1 MTYVHGKP
9 ATLTKANLEYLAH
22 HIFLPTKLPGGDDSS
37 AKNEILMVNFVLDTL
52 VRFMG
57 ECTSEDETAIE
68 ACVAMIKG
76 LKISK
81 SAQGSLSAND
91 AQEVL
96 RHLSPQAP
104 VALLHVAAQNGGVL
118 VRKTITSAIFETFE
132 LSPANKAVMTT
143 QGRLVRQFPANATE
157 IPSLDFEDE
166 TFLSVF
172 TKTLEK
178 MSYQTVQETVHKARK
193 AEQEHDEDRE
203 TVEPRIVT
211 DLLPSM
217 LRGVGKQVTV
227 PGICKNTREEVM
239 WSNSK
244 LPWRRSPVWLLI
256 RVGLQLTMTR
266 LARKDKDPYKEF
278 MVFLMAQVLDVA
290 VKQGAKSDI
299 LHTMST
305 KLSRRLC
312 KLKYRSNGRWLQSI
326 QQIVSEASKCL
337 ARRWDRIRKQEEKL
351 LKLNDLQ
358 KPEMEDSLH
367 FTLLKMEEFLTSI
380 PERGKHIEFPNFIPI
395 SHVRPLDGNNLPTY
409 RAGDETYL
417 PFRLAMI
424 ESWVAA
430 SLDTW
435 LKSHIEEENLCGD
448 LKRLAQS
455 YHSEASRW
463 YFSRPEGASRMLLT
477 IGELWVAADK
487 AAIHA
492 LPMLRCY
499 EHEVPIEVW
508 QTLLLAS
515 MADME
520 RLHSLEAYLLNR
532 HRVARSMKRPSIFR
546 SYGHQYSF
554 PVQYFS
560 GSVEHQQLKAEIEER
575 ALAQRQ
581 AKIEELRRL
590 KKEYETLMQRFN
602 DAKCDEYPQEEY
614 GITVWRHSYA
624 CVRHG
629 YLSKANNLQIQV
641 HEWPLPKN
649 TLGAQA
655 TVFELAV
662 PPIFSEWRDI
672 TLYLINDVLLSQ
684 PSGVHHP
691 NPSYSLRAYQPL
703 DKFFRTRRDYRIH
716 LVSEAK
722 PNVVTHR
729 RDKPIQYCTDS
740 DVCVNNGLRYQY
752 YDGNQDCFLGELL
765 PTEGLSNICT
775 FDLPKRAQALKR
787 FLVRTWLKP
796 EGETPNEVIASQSD
810 CPEYLSL
817 SEYKVLAELPYGY
830 NIQWMSILTQLA
842 MPKIDFNKTET
853 AIFLLQT
860 NLQAGPRSSTST
872 RCTHLRLKD
881 REFGHQMLEHLTKSV
896 SHIQENWESYTAL
909 FSYTLLASRLLSQV
923 PSELSHAFLGLLEK
937 CRRISYRW
945 WMTILGRVQE
955 TTNEIRRSGFL
966 KTALTIALICGDSF
980 NVYDGFLPVI
990 LADAKQ
996 ASMLVECSII
1006 IYNNASLKSEAEATL
1021 RGILFDR
1028 WNYTMH
1034 RVCAIFVEQNHLVS
1048 PCLDLAIKR
1057 HWSAFQPTA
1066 SWTLAAETSYW
1077 FETTSHGHL
1086 QVHYNI
1092 LTGELLVNGLPLTRL
1107 PEQYERHD
1115 DYERLFRSLILNVM
1129 PSNLPGMRF
1138 CTTQQFQGH
1147 IVHFGMQDQ
1156 DLLVRLEVNE
1166 SYLDLI
1172 PSRTLR
1178 DMLPHCFVNDY
1189 AHWYHNKAGI
1199 IQLRSLKD
1207 PWTSN
1212 PDDWCFVRQ
1221 DGGWKLCQ
1229 GGRTFLFA
1237 PSSSMARHIA
1247 GILSPLEAPLGL
1259 HMLYDAR
1266 KSALEVRVPS
1276 LRLDF
1281 LLTAGESIFRSRQF
1295 RGMYIDS
1302 DQSVGT
1308 LVGFKSKLVLRNDQ
1322 DPSTR
1327 IVLISEGD
1335 IHFRRLSGHVT
1346 VNAAYGTADRVQAY
1360 RIDDLLGRLI
1370 ADTKLESKLYLA
1382 YIHSL
1387 TSFCLPDPFL
1397 GRTGTEEALRI
1408 LGSAS
1413 VRAPCPLSWTAHDRL
1428 NLISALAPRRAFYPT
1443 YEKVMQKVDWSSNLG
1458 FLAQDD
1464 RLYAA
1469 TKEILGRCSKIGFLY
1484 PHHNIEQSEIIHNTV
1499 GLVERAILRNSRQCV
1514 SGFGAE
1520 DFTVRH
1526 DAAYQSRERDDS
1538 GRAERATEMAFR
1550 AYNKLPT
1557 FSKSLFADFAQHLY
1571 ALLSSESTISDRA
1584 IPPRED
1590 MLYDS
1595 NWLKN
1600 PTNFLSSYWCR
1611 LHYAFQHNHIWLNKF
1626 ELMVWIATVAYSAES
1641 DNQVTQ
1647 TLLLLA
1653 LSTSVSTIPLPPDGQ
1668 YDLSLGYNMKA
1679 TELESIARIAAF
1691 RYEQTPAARL
1701 EPRLGESWQQTW
1713 NRRHR
1718 EYQSET
1724 NKAAE
1729 LFREE
1734 LARQWPCRRPRA
1746 SSDGR
1751 VTAYIN
1757 VSKAMASVVKEWTKW
1772 YSNRQFAA
1780 YLTKL
1785 AKGLGEV
1792 PVDGIITDLPSA
1804 FPDFQPTS
1812 RPPGFLSIDDLFHGV
1827 PPSPTLVPDSLLEG
1841 LHQATWTNPGATARL
1856 PAVLDFLDREAKLDY
1871 EHHYLR
1877 ELRQSLASLKGH
1889 AGHELNMDRV
1899 PLCADL
1905 FQKHLKRCKGR
1916 VKSIYGSLLDAVNQ
1930 DLEDLPEAIQH
1941 IVKDTGFRPRTS
1953 PIFFLQQL
1961 RSSRWSQL
1969 PSTWQDAIIEYGQVI
1984 TALQQAKRLIRFQ
1997 NDPVDLLREL
2007 ESSGHRNWNPREHP
2021 EWLLLECES
2030 EILIRDVQQQI
2041 AQKMIQPPDNK
2052 NSVMQLNM
2060 GEGKSSVIVP
2070 SVAAALGDGSK
2081 LIRVIVAKPQAKQ
2094 LHQMLTSKLS
2104 GLLDRPVYQLP
2115 FSRDIRMNESRAE
2128 AIHQLISECMQE
2140 GGVLLVQPEHLLSFQ
2155 LMELECQLD
2164 NKSSVA
2170 EKMMEVRKFF
2180 DTSSR
2185 DVVDESDE
2193 NFSVKFELIYTV
2205 GQQRPIDHSP
2215 DRWRVIQEILGL
2227 VARFSAEVKQDLPQ
2241 SLDYDDRR
2249 DGRVPKVRILRPD
2262 AEKAIFDRVTTFICE
2277 TGMDGFPIAHQHPT
2291 VRNAVR
2297 RYITKWDMSG
2307 KEIEAVEKSAFWHE
2321 STINH
2326 ILLLR
2331 GLFASGILSFVFA
2344 QKRWRVSYGLDP
2356 NREKTTKLAVP
2367 FRAKDNPT
2375 PRSEF
2380 SHPDVVIVLTCLTYY
2395 YGGLDNEAL
2404 FTAFDL
2410 LIRSDNA
2417 DLEYQ
2422 EWVKASPTIPDAF
2435 KHIQGVNLKDHV
2447 QCVSE
2452 VFPCIKYSKAA
2463 IDYYLC
2469 RMVFAKESREFPHK
2483 LSASGWDLGK
2493 QKQNPTTGF
2502 SGTNDSRYVLP
2513 LDMKQ
2518 LDIPEQKHTN
2528 ALVLEYLLQPENAIA
2543 LAGPEVKGAAL
2554 DSRSLLDMV
2563 INMGPNTRVILDVGA
2578 QVIEF
2583 TNLEFSKEWLKCYKD
2598 EEHIQA
2604 VIFFNDSDEIMVLD
2618 RSGKVEE
2625 LQTSPFADQLDQC
2638 LIFLDEAHT
2647 RGTDL
2652 RLPANY
2658 RAAVTLGANLTKDRL
2673 VQACMRMRKLGKGQ
2687 TVIFCIPREIEQ
2699 KILQLLGQESSGSY
2713 NITVADVLCWA
2724 INETCQN
2731 MRRELP
2737 LWFTQ
2742 GIRFCQQRNLW
2753 DEIEACS
2760 DCKSRSEC
2768 AGQFK
2773 EDEAQSLGQRYHPQ
2787 QAHPNIYSFLD
2798 RIEPC
2803 TAAEF
2808 RKRCQEFGL
2817 TELRTSSLQGE
2828 QERELSPETEHE
2840 RQVERPL
2847 PAEPEIHH
2855 LHEDVRSF
2863 VLNGVFSQSSSAFK
2877 PAFMALEHTSAAKN
2891 FDVSEFRNHV
2901 WATQDFARTVKGSFG
2916 SNNYADSFQRSVQW
2930 VLTNEREIAN
2940 NRLLVISPYEAQYL
2954 LPDIETSRHVTLR
2967 LYSSRVNLGFES
2979 LDHLNLFTIPQ
2990 KDHDNIP
2997 RRLITQLNVFAG
3009 QLYLSSYSDYVQVC
3023 DSLGLA
3029 WKAPDESIALGPDGF
3044 LPPNSTGS
3052 SFSNKS
3058 GLSRSPVGFL
3068 KVLMSIIRQEC
3079 ELIGRTH
3086 MGRILEGVR
3095 LHEEEWIETQ
3105 N

>member
-9 ATLTKANLEYLAH
+9 ATMTKANLEYLVH
-22 HIFLPTKLPGGDDSS
+22 HIFLPTKLPGGVDGS
-37 AKNEILMVNFVLDTL
+37 AENEMLLADFVLDSL
-52 VRFMG
+52 VRFLG
-57 ECTSEDETAIE
+57 ECTSEDQSAIKP
-68 ACVAMIKG
+68 CVAMIKG
-76 LKISK
+76 LQMSK
-81 SAQGSLSAND
+81 GAQGSLSAND

-96 RHLSPQAP
+96 RHLSPQGTTQDTCLLHLLSLTYRFVAP

-118 VRKTITSAIFETFE
+118 VRKTTTSAIFETFE

-157 IPSLDFEDE
+157 IPCLDFEDK

-178 MSYQTVQETVHKARK
+178 MSYQTVQETVHKVRK

-217 LRGVGKQVTV
+217 LRGVGKQITV

-266 LARKDKDPYKEF
+266 LACKDKDPYKEF
-278 MVFLMAQVLDVA
+278 MVFLMAQVLDAA
-290 VKQGAKSDI
+290 VKQGAESDV

-305 KLSRRLC
+305 KLSRRLY
-312 KLKYRSNGRWLQSI
+312 KLRYLNNGRWLQSI

-337 ARRWDRIRKQEEKL
+337 ATRWDRIRKQEEKL
-351 LKLNDLQ
+351 LELNDLQ
-358 KPEMEDSLH
+358 KPEMEDNLH
-367 FTLLKMEEFLTSI
+367 FSLLKMEEFLTSI

-395 SHVRPLDGNNLPTY
+395 SHVRPHDGNNLPTY
-409 RAGDETYL
+409 TAGDETYL

-424 ESWVAA
+424 ESWVAT

-448 LKRLAQS
+448 LKRLVQS

-477 IGELWVAADK
+477 VGELWVAADK

-492 LPMLRCY
+492 IPMLNCY
-499 EHEVPIEVW
+499 EPEVPIEVW
-508 QTLLLAS
+508 QALLLAS

-532 HRVARSMKRPSIFR
+532 QRVARSMNRPPVFR
-546 SYGHQYSF
+546 SYGHRYSF

-575 ALAQRQ
+575 ALAQKQ

-590 KKEYETLMQRFN
+590 KKEYEILMQRFN
-602 DAKCDEYPQEEY
+602 DATCDEYSQEEY
-614 GITVWRHSYA
+614 GITVWHHSCA

-649 TLGAQA
+649 TLEAQA

-672 TLYLINDVLLSQ
+672 TLYLINDVLLNK
-684 PSGVHHP
+684 PFVVHHP
-691 NPSYSLRAYQPL
+691 HSSYALRAYQPL
-703 DKFFRTRRDYRIH
+703 DKFFRTGRGYRVH

-722 PNVVTHR
+722 PNVITHR
-729 RDKPIQYCTDS
+729 RDKPIQYCTES

-752 YDGNQDCFLGELL
+752 YDESQNCFLEELL
-765 PTEGLSNICT
+765 PTEGLSNLCT

-817 SEYKVLAELPYGY
+817 GEYKVLAELPYGY

-853 AIFLLQT
+853 AIFLLQMS
-860 NLQAGPRSSTST
+860 LQAGPRSSTST

-881 REFGHQMLEHLTKSV
+881 REFGRQMVDHLTKCV

-909 FSYTLLASRLLSQV
+909 SSYTLLASRLLSQV

-945 WMTILGRVQE
+945 LMTILGRVQE
-955 TTNEIRRSGFL
+955 ATSEIRRRGFL

-1006 IYNNASLKSEAEATL
+1006 IYNNASLKSESETTL

-1034 RVCAIFVEQNHLVS
+1034 RVCAILVEQNILAS
-1048 PCLDLAIKR
+1048 SCLDLAIGR
-1057 HWSAFQPTA
+1057 HWPAFQPTA

-1077 FETTSHGHL
+1077 FETTSRGHL

-1115 DYERLFRSLILNVM
+1115 DYERLFGSLILNVM

-1138 CTTQQFQGH
+1138 CTTQKFQGH

-1156 DLLVRLEVNE
+1156 DLLVRLEVNG

-1172 PSRTLR
+1172 PSGILR
-1178 DMLPHCFVNDY
+1178 EMLPHSFVNDY
-1189 AHWYHNKAGI
+1189 AHWYHNKTGI
-1199 IQLRSLKD
+1199 IQLRLLKN
-1207 PWTSN
+1207 PWASN
-1212 PDDWCFVRQ
+1212 SDDWCFARQ
-1221 DGGWKLCQ
+1221 DGDWKLCQ
-1229 GGRTFLFA
+1229 SGRTFLLA
-1237 PSSSMARHIA
+1237 PSSSMARRIA
-1247 GILSPLEAPLGL
+1247 GILSPIEAPLGL
-1259 HMLYDAR
+1259 HMLYDTE
-1266 KSALEVRVPS
+1266 KGALEVRVPN
-1276 LRLDF
+1276 LLLDF
-1281 LLTAGESIFRSRQF
+1281 LLRAGESTIRSKQF
-1295 RGMYIDS
+1295 RGMHIDP

-1308 LVGFKSKLVLRNDQ
+1308 LVGFKSKLVLCSDQ
-1322 DPSTR
+1322 DPPMR
-1327 IVLISEGD
+1327 KVLIPEGD
-1335 IHFRRLSGHVT
+1335 IQFQRFSGHVT

-1360 RIDDLLGRLI
+1360 RIDDLLGRLT

-1382 YIHSL
+1382 YIHAV

-1397 GRTGTEEALRI
+1397 RRTGTEEALHI

-1413 VRAPCPLSWTAHDRL
+1413 VRAPCPLSRTAHDRL
-1428 NLISALAPRRAFYPT
+1428 NLIAALAPKRAFYPA
-1443 YEKVMQKVDWSSNLG
+1443 YEKVMQKVDWSSHLG

-1484 PHHNIEQSEIIHNTV
+1484 PHHNIEQSEIIHNTI

-1526 DAAYQSRERDDS
+1526 DVAYQSRERDDS

-1557 FSKSLFADFAQHLY
+1557 FPESLFADFAQHLY
-1571 ALLSSESTISDRA
+1571 ALLSYESTISDRS
-1584 IPPRED
+1584 IPPKED

-1595 NWLKN
+1595 KWLRN
-1600 PTNFLSSYWCR
+1600 PKTFLSSYWCR
-1611 LHYAFQHNHIWLNKF
+1611 LHHAFQCNQIWLNKF

-1641 DNQVTQ
+1641 NHQVTQ
-1647 TLLLLA
+1647 ALLLLA
-1653 LSTSVSTIPLPPDGQ
+1653 LSGSVSTIPLPPDGQ
-1668 YDLSLGYNMKA
+1668 YNLSLGRKMKA
-1679 TELESIARIAAF
+1679 IELENIAGRAIF
-1691 RYEQTPAARL
+1691 HYEQTPAARL
-1701 EPRLGESWQQTW
+1701 GPRLGESGQETW

-1724 NKAAE
+1724 KKAAE
-1729 LFREE
+1729 LFKDE
-1734 LARQWPCRRPRA
+1734 LARQWPCNRPRA
-1746 SSDGR
+1746 SSDR
-1751 VTAYIN
+1751 CVTAYIN
-1757 VSKAMASVVKEWTKW
+1757 VSKAMGSVMKEWTEW

-1780 YLTKL
+1780 YLSKL
-1785 AKGLGEV
+1785 VKGLGEV
-1792 PVDGIITDLPSA
+1792 PVDGIITEPPSA
-1804 FPDFQPTS
+1804 LPDFQPTS
-1812 RPPGFLSIDDLFHGV
+1812 RSPGFVSIDDLFHHV

-1856 PAVLDFLDREAKLDY
+1856 PAVLDFLDRKAKLDY

-1889 AGHELNMDRV
+1889 AGHELNRDRV
-1899 PLCADL
+1899 SMCADL
-1905 FQKHLKRCKGR
+1905 FQKHLKQCKGR
-1916 VKSIYGSLLDAVNQ
+1916 VKSIYRSLLDAVNQ
-1930 DLEDLPEAIQH
+1930 DLEDLPEAIQC
-1941 IVKDTGFRPRTS
+1941 IVEDTGFRPRIS

-1969 PSTWQDAIIEYGQVI
+1969 PSAWQNAIIEYGQVV
-1984 TALQQAKRLIRFQ
+1984 TALQQAKRLIQFQ

-2007 ESSGHRNWNPREHP
+2007 ESTGHKNWDPREHP

-2041 AQKMIQPPDNK
+2041 AQQMIQPPDNK

-2094 LHQMLTSKLS
+2094 LNQMLTSKLS

-2193 NFSVKFELIYTV
+2193 NFSVKFELIYTI

-2227 VARFSAEVKQDLPQ
+2227 VARFSAEVKRDLPQ
-2241 SLDYDDRR
+2241 SLDYDDRH

-2262 AEKAIFDRVTTFICE
+2262 AEKAIFDRVATFICE
-2277 TGMDGFPIAHQHPT
+2277 TGMDGFPIAHQRPT

-2297 RYITKWDMSG
+2297 RYITQWDMSG
-2307 KEIEAVEKSAFWHE
+2307 KEIEAVQKSPFWHE

-2344 QKRWRVSYGLDP
+2344 QKRWRVNYGLDP

-2395 YGGLDNEAL
+2395 YGGLDDEAL

-2422 EWVKASPTIPDAF
+2422 EWVKAIPTIPDAF

-2452 VFPCIKYSKAA
+2452 VFPYIKYSKAA

-2543 LAGPEVKGAAL
+2543 PVRPEVKGMAL
-2554 DSRSLLDMV
+2554 DSKSLLDMV
-2563 INMGPNTRVILDVGA
+2563 INMNPTTRVILDVGA

-2583 TNLEFSKEWLKCYKD
+2583 TNLEFSKEWLKCY
-2598 EEHIQA
+2598 ECAEHTQA

-2638 LIFLDEAHT
+2638 LVFLDEAHT

-2652 RLPANY
+2652 RLPTNY

-2673 VQACMRMRKLGKGQ
+2673 VQGMFRAAHQ
-2687 TVIFCIPREIEQ
+2687 ATVVFFF
-2699 KILQLLGQESSGSY
+2699 SGSK
-2713 NITVADVLCWA
+2713 VSHSMHEDAKAWKRADC
-2724 INETCQN
+2724 
-2731 MRRELP
+2731 
-2737 LWFTQ
+2737 
-2742 GIRFCQQRNLW
+2742 
-2753 DEIEACS
+2753 
-2760 DCKSRSEC
+2760 
-2768 AGQFK
+2768 
-2773 EDEAQSLGQRYHPQ
+2773 
-2787 QAHPNIYSFLD
+2787 SFLHS
-2798 RIEPC
+2798 
-2803 TAAEF
+2803 
-2808 RKRCQEFGL
+2808 KR
-2817 TELRTSSLQGE
+2817 
-2828 QERELSPETEHE
+2828 
-2840 RQVERPL
+2840 
-2847 PAEPEIHH
+2847 
-2855 LHEDVRSF
+2855 D
-2863 VLNGVFSQSSSAFK
+2863 
-2877 PAFMALEHTSAAKN
+2877 
-2891 FDVSEFRNHV
+2891 
-2901 WATQDFARTVKGSFG
+2901 
-2916 SNNYADSFQRSVQW
+2916 
-2930 VLTNEREIAN
+2930 
-2940 NRLLVISPYEAQYL
+2940 
-2954 LPDIETSRHVTLR
+2954 
-2967 LYSSRVNLGFES
+2967 
-2979 LDHLNLFTIPQ
+2979 
-2990 KDHDNIP
+2990 
-2997 RRLITQLNVFAG
+2997 
-3009 QLYLSSYSDYVQVC
+3009 
-3023 DSLGLA
+3023 
-3029 WKAPDESIALGPDGF
+3029 
-3044 LPPNSTGS
+3044 
-3052 SFSNKS
+3052 
-3058 GLSRSPVGFL
+3058 
-3068 KVLMSIIRQEC
+3068 
-3079 ELIGRTH
+3079 
-3086 MGRILEGVR
+3086 
-3095 LHEEEWIETQ
+3095 
-3105 N
+3105 

>member
-1 MTYVHGKP
+1 
-9 ATLTKANLEYLAH
+9 
-22 HIFLPTKLPGGDDSS
+22 
-37 AKNEILMVNFVLDTL
+37 
-52 VRFMG
+52 
-57 ECTSEDETAIE
+57 
-68 ACVAMIKG
+68 
-76 LKISK
+76 
-81 SAQGSLSAND
+81 
-91 AQEVL
+91 
-96 RHLSPQAP
+96 
-104 VALLHVAAQNGGVL
+104 
-118 VRKTITSAIFETFE
+118 
-132 LSPANKAVMTT
+132 
-143 QGRLVRQFPANATE
+143 
-157 IPSLDFEDE
+157 
-166 TFLSVF
+166 
-172 TKTLEK
+172 
-178 MSYQTVQETVHKARK
+178 
-193 AEQEHDEDRE
+193 
-203 TVEPRIVT
+203 
-211 DLLPSM
+211 
-217 LRGVGKQVTV
+217 
-227 PGICKNTREEVM
+227 
-239 WSNSK
+239 
-244 LPWRRSPVWLLI
+244 
-256 RVGLQLTMTR
+256 MTR

-290 VKQGAKSDI
+290 VKQGAESDV

-312 KLKYRSNGRWLQSI
+312 KLNYLSNGRWLQSI

-337 ARRWDRIRKQEEKL
+337 ATRWDRIRKQEEKL
-351 LKLNDLQ
+351 LELNDLQ
-358 KPEMEDSLH
+358 KPEMEDNLH
-367 FTLLKMEEFLTSI
+367 FSLLKMEEFLTWI

-395 SHVRPLDGNNLPTY
+395 SHVRPLDGNDLPTY
-409 RAGDETYL
+409 TAGDETYL
-417 PFRLAMI
+417 LFRLASI
-424 ESWVAA
+424 ESWVAT

-435 LKSHIEEENLCGD
+435 LKRHIAKGNSCGD
-448 LKRLAQS
+448 LKRLIQS

-477 IGELWVAADK
+477 VGELWVAADK

-492 LPMLRCY
+492 LPMLNYY
-499 EHEVPIEVW
+499 EPEVPTEVW
-508 QTLLLAS
+508 QALLPAS
-515 MADME
+515 SADME
-520 RLHSLEAYLLNR
+520 RLHRLEEYLLNR
-532 HRVARSMKRPSIFR
+532 QRVSRSMNRPSIFR
-546 SYGHQYSF
+546 SYGHRYSF

-560 GSVEHQQLKAEIEER
+560 GSVQHQQLKTEIEER
-575 ALAQRQ
+575 ALAQRK

-590 KKEYETLMQRFN
+590 KTEYETLMQRFN
-602 DAKCDEYPQEEY
+602 DATCDGYSQEEY
-614 GITVWRHSYA
+614 GITVWHHSYA

-629 YLSKANNLQIQV
+629 YLDKANNLQIQV
-641 HEWPLPKN
+641 HEWPLPEN
-649 TLGAQA
+649 TLEAQA
-655 TVFELAV
+655 TAFELAV
-662 PPIFSEWRDI
+662 PPIYSEWRDI
-672 TLYLINDVLLSQ
+672 TLYLINDVLLSK
-684 PSGVHHP
+684 PVRVYHP
-691 NPSYSLRAYQPL
+691 DPSYSLRTYQPL
-703 DKFFRTRRDYRIH
+703 EKLFRTGRSYRIH

-729 RDKPIQYCTDS
+729 RDKPIQYCTES

-752 YDGNQDCFLGELL
+752 YDESQNCFLEDLL
-765 PTEGLSNICT
+765 PTEGLSTLCT

-796 EGETPNEVIASQSD
+796 EGETPNQVIASQSD

-830 NIQWMSILTQLA
+830 NIQWVSILTQLA
-842 MPKIDFNKTET
+842 MPKIDFNKMET
-853 AIFLLQT
+853 AIFLLQMS
-860 NLQAGPRSSTST
+860 LQAGPRSPTST

-881 REFGHQMLEHLTKSV
+881 REFGHQMLEHLTKGV

-909 FSYTLLASRLLSQV
+909 SSYTLLASRLLSQV

-937 CRRISYRW
+937 CREISYRW
-945 WMTILGRVQE
+945 LMTILRRVEE
-955 TTNEIRRSGFL
+955 TTSEIRRREFL
-966 KTALTIALICGDSF
+966 KTALNIALICGDSF
-980 NVYDGFLPVI
+980 NVYDSFLPVI

-1006 IYNNASLKSEAEATL
+1006 IYNNASLKCETETGL

-1034 RVCAIFVEQNHLVS
+1034 RVCAILNEQNLLAIS
-1048 PCLDLAIKR
+1048 CLDLAIKR
-1057 HWSAFQPTA
+1057 HWPAFQPTA
-1066 SWTLAAETSYW
+1066 SWTSAAETSYW
-1077 FETTSHGHL
+1077 FETTSRGHL

-1092 LTGELLVNGLPLTRL
+1092 LTGELLVNGLPLARL

-1115 DYERLFRSLILNVM
+1115 DYERLFGSLILNVM
-1129 PSNLPGMRF
+1129 PSNLSGMRF

-1156 DLLVRLEVNE
+1156 DLLVRLEVNG

-1172 PSRTLR
+1172 PSRTLQG
-1178 DMLPHCFVNDY
+1178 MLPHSFVNDY
-1189 AHWYHNKAGI
+1189 AHWYHNKAGTV
-1199 IQLRSLKD
+1199 QLRSLKD

-1212 PDDWCFVRQ
+1212 PDDWFFSRQ
-1221 DGGWKLCQ
+1221 NGGWKLCKDS
-1229 GGRTFLFA
+1229 RTFLFA
-1237 PSSSMARHIA
+1237 PSSSMALRIA

-1259 HMLYDAR
+1259 HMLYDAQ
-1266 KSALEVRVPS
+1266 KSDLEVRVPS

-1281 LLTAGESIFRSRQF
+1281 LLRAGESTIRSRQF

-1308 LVGFKSKLVLRNDQ
+1308 LVGFKSKLVLCNNQ
-1322 DPSTR
+1322 DPSVR
-1327 IVLISEGD
+1327 VVLIPEGD
-1335 IHFRRLSGHVT
+1335 IQFRRFDGHVT
-1346 VNAAYGTADRVQAY
+1346 VNAVYGTADRVQAY
-1360 RIDDLLGRLI
+1360 RIDDLLGRLTTN
-1370 ADTKLESKLYLA
+1370 TKLESKLYLA
-1382 YIHSL
+1382 YIHAL
-1387 TSFCLPDPFL
+1387 TSFCLPDPFIR
-1397 GRTGTEEALRI
+1397 RTGTEEALHI

-1413 VRAPCPLSWTAHDRL
+1413 VRAPCPLSWTADDRL
-1428 NLISALAPRRAFYPT
+1428 NLIAALAPKR
-1443 YEKVMQKVDWSSNLG
+1443 
-1458 FLAQDD
+1458 
-1464 RLYAA
+1464 
-1469 TKEILGRCSKIGFLY
+1469 
-1484 PHHNIEQSEIIHNTV
+1484 
-1499 GLVERAILRNSRQCV
+1499 LVERAILRNSRQCV
-1514 SGFGAE
+1514 SGLGAE

-1526 DAAYQSRERDDS
+1526 DVAYRSRERDDS

-1557 FSKSLFADFAQHLY
+1557 FSESLFADFAHHLY
-1571 ALLSSESTISDRA
+1571 ALLSYESTISDTA
-1584 IPPRED
+1584 IPPKED

-1595 NWLKN
+1595 KWLRN
-1600 PTNFLSSYWCR
+1600 PKTFLSSYWCR
-1611 LHYAFQHNHIWLNKF
+1611 LHHAFQCNQIWLNKF
-1626 ELMVWIATVAYSAES
+1626 ELMVWIATIAYSAES
-1641 DNQVTQ
+1641 VNQVTQ
-1647 TLLLLA
+1647 ALLLLA
-1653 LSTSVSTIPLPPDGQ
+1653 LSESISTIPLPSDGQ
-1668 YDLSLGYNMKA
+1668 YNLSLGCKIKV
-1679 TELESIARIAAF
+1679 TEIENIARIAAF
-1691 RYEQTPAARL
+1691 CYEQTPAARL
-1701 EPRLGESWQQTW
+1701 GPRLGESGQQTW

-1718 EYQSET
+1718 EYHSET

-1729 LFREE
+1729 LFKDE
-1734 LARQWPCRRPRA
+1734 LARQWPCNRPRE

-1757 VSKAMASVVKEWTKW
+1757 VSKAMGNVVKKWTKW
-1772 YSNRQFAA
+1772 YGNRKFAA
-1780 YLTKL
+1780 YLSKL
-1785 AKGLGEV
+1785 SANKSV
-1792 PVDGIITDLPSA
+1792 PRICLN
-1804 FPDFQPTS
+1804 
-1812 RPPGFLSIDDLFHGV
+1812 

-1841 LHQATWTNPGATARL
+1841 LHQAIWTNPGATARL
-1856 PAVLDFLDREAKLDY
+1856 PAVLDFLDRKAKLDY

-1889 AGHELNMDRV
+1889 AGHELNRDRV
-1899 PLCADL
+1899 SMCADL
-1905 FQKHLKRCKGR
+1905 FQIHLKQCKGR

-1930 DLEDLPEAIQH
+1930 DLEDLPEAIQR
-1941 IVKDTGFRPRTS
+1941 IVEDTGFRPRIS

-1969 PSTWQDAIIEYGQVI
+1969 PSAWQDAIIEYGQVI
-1984 TALQQAKRLIRFQ
+1984 TALQQAKRLIQFQ

-2007 ESSGHRNWNPREHP
+2007 ESTGHKNWNPREHP

-2041 AQKMIQPPDNK
+2041 AQQMIQPPDNK

-2094 LHQMLTSKLS
+2094 LHQMLASKLS

-2115 FSRDIRMNESRAE
+2115 FSRHIRMNESRAE

-2215 DRWRVIQEILGL
+2215 GRWRVIQEILGL
-2227 VARFSAEVKQDLPQ
+2227 IARFSAE
-2241 SLDYDDRR
+2241 
-2249 DGRVPKVRILRPD
+2249 VRILRPD
-2262 AEKAIFDRVTTFICE
+2262 AEKAIFDRVATFICE

-2297 RYITKWDMSG
+2297 RYITQWDMSG
-2307 KEIEAVEKSAFWHE
+2307 KEIEAVEKSPFWHE

-2344 QKRWRVSYGLDP
+2344 QKRWRVNYGLDP

-2395 YGGLDNEAL
+2395 YGGLDDEAL

-2422 EWVKASPTIPDAF
+2422 EWVKAIPTIPDAF
-2435 KHIQGVNLKDHV
+2435 KHIQGVNLKDNV

-2452 VFPCIKYSKAA
+2452 VFPYIRYSKAA

-2513 LDMKQ
+2513 LVMKQ

-2528 ALVLEYLLQPENAIA
+2528 ALVLEYLLQPENATV
-2543 LAGPEVKGAAL
+2543 LVRPEVKGVAL
-2554 DSRSLLDMV
+2554 DSKSLLDMV
-2563 INMGPNTRVILDVGA
+2563 ISMDPNTRVILDVGA

-2583 TNLEFSKEWLKCYKD
+2583 TNLEFSKEWLKCYKG
-2598 EEHIQA
+2598 EEHTQA

-2625 LQTSPFADQLDQC
+2625 LHTSPFADQPDQC
-2638 LIFLDEAHT
+2638 LVFLDEAHT

-2658 RAAVTLGANLTKDRL
+2658 RAAVTLGANLTKDIL

-2724 INETCQN
+2724 IKETCQN
-2731 MRRELP
+2731 MQRELP
-2737 LWFTQ
+2737 LWFAQ
-2742 GIRFCQQRNLW
+2742 GIRFCQQRSLW
-2753 DEIEACS
+2753 NEMEACS

-2787 QAHPNIYSFLD
+2787 QAHPNISSFLD

-2817 TELRTSSLQGE
+2817 TELRTSSLQEE
-2828 QERELSPETEHE
+2828 QERELLPETEHE

-2891 FDVSEFRNHV
+2891 FDVSEFGNHV
-2901 WATQDFARTVKGSFG
+2901 WVTQDFARTVKGSFG

-2990 KDHDNIP
+2990 RRNHVTIP
-2997 RRLITQLNVFAG
+2997 RGLIAQLNVFAG
-3009 QLYLSSYSDYVQVC
+3009 QLYLSSYSDYIQLC

-3044 LPPNSTGS
+3044 LPPNSTM
-3052 SFSNKS
+3052 
-3058 GLSRSPVGFL
+3058 SRSLAGVADLKPEGHGDWVGSVAFSPDGQRVASWSDD
-3068 KVLMSIIRQEC
+3068 KTVKIWDAWT
-3079 ELIGRTH
+3079 GPT
-3086 MGRILEGVR
+3086 
-3095 LHEEEWIETQ
+3095 
-3105 N
+3105 

>member
-1 MTYVHGKP
+1 MMTYVHDKP

-118 VRKTITSAIFETFE
+118 TFE

-143 QGRLVRQFPANATE
+143 QGRL
-157 IPSLDFEDE
+157 ISSLDFEDE
-166 TFLSVF
+166 TFL
-172 TKTLEK
+172 
-178 MSYQTVQETVHKARK
+178 YQTVQETVHKARK

-217 LRGVGKQVTV
+217 LRGVGKQVAV

-244 LPWRRSPVWLLI
+244 LPWRRSPVWFLI

-290 VKQGAKSDI
+290 VKQDVKSDM

-326 QQIVSEASKCL
+326 QQIMSEASKCL
-337 ARRWDRIRKQEEKL
+337 ARRWGRIRKREEKL

-367 FTLLKMEEFLTSI
+367 FSLLKMEEFLTSI
-380 PERGKHIEFPNFIPI
+380 PERRKHIEFPNFIPT

-409 RAGDETYL
+409 TAGDETYL

-424 ESWVAA
+424 ESWIAA
-430 SLDTW
+430 NLDTW
-435 LKSHIEEENLCGD
+435 LNSHIEEENLCGD
-448 LKRLAQS
+448 LKRLVQS

-463 YFSRPEGASRMLLT
+463 YSSRPEGASRMLLT

-499 EHEVPIEVW
+499 EHEVPTEVW

-532 HRVARSMKRPSIFR
+532 QRVAQSKNRPSIFR
-546 SYGHQYSF
+546 SYGHRDSF

-590 KKEYETLMQRFN
+590 KKQYETLMQRFN

-662 PPIFSEWRDI
+662 PPTFSEWRDI

-684 PSGVHHP
+684 PFGVHHP

-729 RDKPIQYCTDS
+729 RDKPIQYCTDF

-752 YDGNQDCFLGELL
+752 YDGNQNCFLEELL
-765 PTEGLSNICT
+765 PTEGLSNLCT

-817 SEYKVLAELPYGY
+817 SEHKVLAELPYGY

-853 AIFLLQT
+853 AIFLLQMS
-860 NLQAGPRSSTST
+860 LQAGPRSSTST

-881 REFGHQMLEHLTKSV
+881 REFGHQMLEHLTKGV

-909 FSYTLLASRLLSQV
+909 SSYTLLASRLLSQV

-945 WMTILGRVQE
+945 LTTILERVQE
-955 TTNEIRRSGFL
+955 TTSETRRSGLL
-966 KTALTIALICGDSF
+966 KTALTIALICGDS
-980 NVYDGFLPVI
+980 LQS
-990 LADAKQ
+990 DAKQ

-1006 IYNNASLKSEAEATL
+1006 IYNNASLKSETETTL

-1028 WNYTMH
+1028 WSYTMH
-1034 RVCAIFVEQNHLVS
+1034 RVCAILVEQNHLAS
-1048 PCLDLAIKR
+1048 SCLDLAIKR
-1057 HWSAFQPTA
+1057 HWPAFQPTA
-1066 SWTLAAETSYW
+1066 SWTLAAESSYW
-1077 FETTSHGHL
+1077 FETTNRGHH

-1092 LTGELLVNGLPLTRL
+1092 LTGELL
-1107 PEQYERHD
+1107 QYERHD
-1115 DYERLFRSLILNVM
+1115 DYERLFEGLILNVM

-1178 DMLPHCFVNDY
+1178 EMLPHSFVNDY
-1189 AHWYHNKAGI
+1189 AHWYHNEAGI

-1207 PWTSN
+1207 RWTSN

-1229 GGRTFLFA
+1229 AGRTFLFA
-1237 PSSSMARHIA
+1237 PSSSMARRIA

-1281 LLTAGESIFRSRQF
+1281 LLTAGESIIRSRQF

-1308 LVGFKSKLVLRNDQ
+1308 LVGFKSKLVLCNDQ
-1322 DPSTR
+1322 NPSVR
-1327 IVLISEGD
+1327 IVLIPEGD
-1335 IHFRRLSGHVT
+1335 IQFQRFSGHVT

-1360 RIDDLLGRLI
+1360 RIDDLLGRLT

-1382 YIHSL
+1382 YIHAL

-1397 GRTGTEEALRI
+1397 RRTGTEEALHI

-1428 NLISALAPRRAFYPT
+1428 NLIAALAPRRAFYPA

-1526 DAAYQSRERDDS
+1526 DVAYQSREREDS

-1550 AYNKLPT
+1550 AYNKLPDFLGRICCMT
-1557 FSKSLFADFAQHLY
+1557 PIGSRIQRVFSHPTGVGCITLFG
-1571 ALLSSESTISDRA
+1571 TIISGS
-1584 IPPRED
+1584 I
-1590 MLYDS
+1590 
-1595 NWLKN
+1595 
-1600 PTNFLSSYWCR
+1600 
-1611 LHYAFQHNHIWLNKF
+1611 I
-1626 ELMVWIATVAYSAES
+1626 
-1641 DNQVTQ
+1641 
-1647 TLLLLA
+1647 
-1653 LSTSVSTIPLPPDGQ
+1653 STIPLPPDGQ

-1718 EYQSET
+1718 EYQCET

-1734 LARQWPCRRPRA
+1734 LARQWPCSRPRA

-1757 VSKAMASVVKEWTKW
+1757 VPKAMASVVKEWTKW

-1780 YLTKL
+1780 YLAKL

-1812 RPPGFLSIDDLFHGV
+1812 RPPGFVSIDDLFHHV
-1827 PPSPTLVPDSLLEG
+1827 PPSPTLVPDSLLDG

-1899 PLCADL
+1899 PMCADL

-1941 IVKDTGFRPRTS
+1941 IVKDTGFRPRIS

-1969 PSTWQDAIIEYGQVI
+1969 PSAWQDAIIEYGQVI

-1997 NDPVDLLREL
+1997 NEPVDLLREL

-2060 GEGKSSVIVP
+2060 GEGKSSVIAP

-2128 AIHQLISECMQE
+2128 TIHQLISECMQE

-2170 EKMMEVRKFF
+2170 EKMMERC
-2180 DTSSR
+2180 
-2185 DVVDESDE
+2185 
-2193 NFSVKFELIYTV
+2193 
-2205 GQQRPIDHSP
+2205 

-2227 VARFSAEVKQDLPQ
+2227 VARFSAEVKRDFPQ

-2277 TGMDGFPIAHQHPT
+2277 TGMDGFPIAHQHPNI
-2291 VRNAVR
+2291 RNAVR
-2297 RYITKWDMSG
+2297 RYITQWDMSS
-2307 KEIEAVEKSAFWHE
+2307 KEIGAVEKSPFWHE

-2356 NREKTTKLAVP
+2356 NRGKTTKLAVP

-2493 QKQNPTTGF
+2493 QKHNPTTGF

-2543 LAGPEVKGAAL
+2543 LVGPEVKGAAL

-2563 INMGPNTRVILDVGA
+2563 IHMDPNTRVILDVGA

-2598 EEHIQA
+2598 EEYTQA

-2625 LQTSPFADQLDQC
+2625 LQTSPFADQPDQC
-2638 LIFLDEAHT
+2638 LVFLDEAHT

-2652 RLPANY
+2652 RLPTNY

-2724 INETCQN
+2724 IKETCQN

-2742 GIRFCQQRNLW
+2742 GIRFCQQRSLW
-2753 DEIEACS
+2753 DEMEACS
-2760 DCKSRSEC
+2760 DYKSRSKC

-2787 QAHPNIYSFLD
+2787 QAHPNLYSFLY

-2817 TELRTSSLQGE
+2817 TELRTSTLQGE

-2855 LHEDVRSF
+2855 LHEDVCSF
-2863 VLNGVFSQSSSAFK
+2863 VLNG
-2877 PAFMALEHTSAAKN
+2877 N
-2891 FDVSEFRNHV
+2891 FDVSEFRNLV
-2901 WATQDFARTVKGSFG
+2901 WATQDFARTVKGSFE

-2954 LPDIETSRHVTLR
+2954 LPDIEMSRHVTLR

-2979 LDHLNLFTIPQ
+2979 LDHLNLFTVPQ
-2990 KDHDNIP
+2990 KNHDNIP
-2997 RRLITQLNVFAG
+2997 RGLITQLNVFAG

-3044 LPPNSTGS
+3044 LPPNSTGN

>member
-1 MTYVHGKP
+1 MTYVRGKP
-9 ATLTKANLEYLAH
+9 ATMTKANLEYLVH
-22 HIFLPTKLPGGDDSS
+22 HIFLPTKLPSGIDGSAENEMLLVDVTLDS
-37 AKNEILMVNFVLDTL
+37 L
-52 VRFMG
+52 VRFLG
-57 ECTSEDETAIE
+57 ECTSEDQSAIKP
-68 ACVAMIKG
+68 CVAMIKG
-76 LKISK
+76 LQISK
-81 SAQGSLSAND
+81 GAQGSLSAND

-118 VRKTITSAIFETFE
+118 VRKTTTSAIFETFE
-132 LSPANKAVMTT
+132 LSPANMAVMTT

-157 IPSLDFEDE
+157 IPYLDFEDK

-172 TKTLEK
+172 AKTLEK
-178 MSYQTVQETVHKARK
+178 MSYQTAQETVHKVRK
-193 AEQEHDEDRE
+193 AEQDHDEDRE

-217 LRGVGKQVTV
+217 LRGVGKQVAV

-290 VKQGAKSDI
+290 VKQGAESDV

-312 KLKYRSNGRWLQSI
+312 KLKYLNNGRWLQRI

-337 ARRWDRIRKQEEKL
+337 ATRWDRIRKQEEKL
-351 LKLNDLQ
+351 LELNDLQ
-358 KPEMEDSLH
+358 KPEMEDNLH
-367 FTLLKMEEFLTSI
+367 FSLLKMEEFLTSI

-409 RAGDETYL
+409 TAGDETYL

-424 ESWVAA
+424 ESWVAT
-430 SLDTW
+430 SLDIW

-448 LKRLAQS
+448 LKRLVQS

-463 YFSRPEGASRMLLT
+463 YVSRPEGASRMLLT
-477 IGELWVAADK
+477 VGELWVAADK

-492 LPMLRCY
+492 IPMLNCY
-499 EHEVPIEVW
+499 EPEVPTEVW
-508 QTLLLAS
+508 QALLLAS

-532 HRVARSMKRPSIFR
+532 QHVARSINRPSIFR
-546 SYGHQYSF
+546 SYGHRYSF

-581 AKIEELRRL
+581 AKIEELRQL
-590 KKEYETLMQRFN
+590 KKEYEILMQRFN
-602 DAKCDEYPQEEY
+602 DATCDEYSQEEY
-614 GITVWRHSYA
+614 GITVWHHSCA

-649 TLGAQA
+649 TLEAQA

-662 PPIFSEWRDI
+662 PPIFLEWRDI

-684 PSGVHHP
+684 PFDVHHP
-691 NPSYSLRAYQPL
+691 NSSYALRAYQPL
-703 DKFFRTRRDYRIH
+703 D
-716 LVSEAK
+716 
-722 PNVVTHR
+722 
-729 RDKPIQYCTDS
+729 
-740 DVCVNNGLRYQY
+740 
-752 YDGNQDCFLGELL
+752 
-765 PTEGLSNICT
+765 
-775 FDLPKRAQALKR
+775 
-787 FLVRTWLKP
+787 
-796 EGETPNEVIASQSD
+796 
-810 CPEYLSL
+810 
-817 SEYKVLAELPYGY
+817 
-830 NIQWMSILTQLA
+830 
-842 MPKIDFNKTET
+842 
-853 AIFLLQT
+853 
-860 NLQAGPRSSTST
+860 
-872 RCTHLRLKD
+872 
-881 REFGHQMLEHLTKSV
+881 
-896 SHIQENWESYTAL
+896 
-909 FSYTLLASRLLSQV
+909 
-923 PSELSHAFLGLLEK
+923 
-937 CRRISYRW
+937 
-945 WMTILGRVQE
+945 
-955 TTNEIRRSGFL
+955 
-966 KTALTIALICGDSF
+966 
-980 NVYDGFLPVI
+980 
-990 LADAKQ
+990 
-996 ASMLVECSII
+996 
-1006 IYNNASLKSEAEATL
+1006 SLKSETETTL
-1021 RGILFDR
+1021 RGILFNR

-1034 RVCAIFVEQNHLVS
+1034 RVCAILVEQNHLAS
-1048 PCLDLAIKR
+1048 SCLGLAIKR
-1057 HWSAFQPTA
+1057 HWPVFQPTT

-1077 FETTSHGHL
+1077 FETTHRGDL

-1092 LTGELLVNGLPLTRL
+1092 LTGELLVNGLPLARL
-1107 PEQYERHD
+1107 PEQYERHN
-1115 DYERLFRSLILNVM
+1115 DYERLFGSLILNVM

-1166 SYLDLI
+1166 YYLDLI

-1178 DMLPHCFVNDY
+1178 EMLPHSFVSDY
-1189 AHWYHNKAGI
+1189 AHWYHNEAGI

-1212 PDDWCFVRQ
+1212 PDDWCFARQ
-1221 DGGWKLCQ
+1221 HGDWKLCQ
-1229 GGRTFLFA
+1229 SGRTFLLA
-1237 PSSSMARHIA
+1237 PSSSMARRIA

-1259 HMLYDAR
+1259 HMLYDTE
-1266 KSALEVRVPS
+1266 KGALEVRVPN
-1276 LRLDF
+1276 LLLDF
-1281 LLTAGESIFRSRQF
+1281 LLRSGESTIRSKQF
-1295 RGMYIDS
+1295 RGMHIDP

-1308 LVGFKSKLVLRNDQ
+1308 LVGFKSKLVLCSDQ
-1322 DPSTR
+1322 DPPMR
-1327 IVLISEGD
+1327 KVLIPEGD
-1335 IHFRRLSGHVT
+1335 IQFQRFSGHVT
-1346 VNAAYGTADRVQAY
+1346 VNAAYGTANRVQAY
-1360 RIDDLLGRLI
+1360 RIDDLLGRLT

-1382 YIHSL
+1382 YIHAL
-1387 TSFCLPDPFL
+1387 TTFCLPDPFL
-1397 GRTGTEEALRI
+1397 RRTGTEEALHI

-1413 VRAPCPLSWTAHDRL
+1413 VRAPCPLSRTAHDRL
-1428 NLISALAPRRAFYPT
+1428 NLIADLAPKRAFYPA
-1443 YEKVMQKVDWSSNLG
+1443 YEKVMQTVDWSCNLG

-1484 PHHNIEQSEIIHNTV
+1484 PHHYIEQSEIIDNTV

-1526 DAAYQSRERDDS
+1526 DVAYQSRERDAS
-1538 GRAERATEMAFR
+1538 GRSERATEMAFR

-1557 FSKSLFADFAQHLY
+1557 FPESLFEDFAQHLY
-1571 ALLSSESTISDRA
+1571 ALLSYETTISDRA
-1584 IPPRED
+1584 IPPKED

-1595 NWLKN
+1595 KWLGN
-1600 PTNFLSSYWCR
+1600 PKTFLSSYWCR
-1611 LHYAFQHNHIWLNKF
+1611 LHHAFQCNKIWLNKF
-1626 ELMVWIATVAYSAES
+1626 EVMVWIATVAYSAES
-1641 DNQVTQ
+1641 SHQVTQ
-1647 TLLLLA
+1647 ALLLLA
-1653 LSTSVSTIPLPPDGQ
+1653 LSESVSNIPLPSDGQ
-1668 YDLSLGYNMKA
+1668 YNLSLGRKMKA
-1679 TELESIARIAAF
+1679 IELENIARRAIF
-1691 RYEQTPAARL
+1691 DYEQTPAARL
-1701 EPRLGESWQQTW
+1701 GPRLGESGEETW
-1713 NRRHR
+1713 DRRHR

-1724 NKAAE
+1724 KEAAE
-1729 LFREE
+1729 LFKDE
-1734 LARQWPCRRPRA
+1734 LARQWPCDRPRA
-1746 SSDGR
+1746 SSDGC

-1757 VSKAMASVVKEWTKW
+1757 VSKAMGSVMKEWTEW

-1780 YLTKL
+1780 YLSKL
-1785 AKGLGEV
+1785 VKGLGEV
-1792 PVDGIITDLPSA
+1792 PVDGIITEPPSA
-1804 FPDFQPTS
+1804 SPDFQPTS
-1812 RPPGFLSIDDLFHGV
+1812 RPPGFISVDDLFHHV
-1827 PPSPTLVPDSLLEG
+1827 PPLPTLVSDSLLEG
-1841 LHQATWTNPGATARL
+1841 LHQATWANPGATARL
-1856 PAVLDFLDREAKLDY
+1856 PAVLDFLDCKAKLDY

-1889 AGHELNMDRV
+1889 TCHELNRDRISM
-1899 PLCADL
+1899 CADL
-1905 FQKHLKRCKGR
+1905 FQKHLEKCKGR
-1916 VKSIYGSLLDAVNQ
+1916 VESIYGSLLDAVNQ
-1930 DLEDLPEAIQH
+1930 ALEDLLGATQC
-1941 IVKDTGFRPRTS
+1941 IVEDTGFRPRIS

-1961 RSSRWSQL
+1961 RSSQWSQL
-1969 PSTWQDAIIEYGQVI
+1969 LSAWQDAIIEYGQAI
-1984 TALQQAKRLIRFQ
+1984 AALQQAKRLIQFQ

-2007 ESSGHRNWNPREHP
+2007 ESAGHKNWNPREHP

-2030 EILIRDVQQQI
+2030 EILIRDVHQQI
-2041 AQKMIQPPDNK
+2041 AQQMIQPPDNK

-2070 SVAAALGDGSK
+2070 SVAAVLGDGSK

-2115 FSRDIRMNESRAE
+2115 FSRDIRMDESRAE

-2164 NKSSVA
+2164 NKPSVA
-2170 EKMMEVRKFF
+2170 EKVMEVRKFF
-2180 DTSSR
+2180 DTFSR

-2227 VARFSAEVKQDLPQ
+2227 VARFSAEVKRDLPQ
-2241 SLDYDDRR
+2241 SLDYDDQY

-2262 AEKAIFDRVTTFICE
+2262 AEKVIFDRVATFICE

-2297 RYITKWDMSG
+2297 RYITQWDVSG
-2307 KEIEAVEKSAFWHE
+2307 KEIEAIEKSPFWHE

-2344 QKRWRVSYGLDP
+2344 QKRWRVNYGLDP

-2395 YGGLDNEAL
+2395 YGGLDDEAL
-2404 FTAFDL
+2404 FTAFEL

-2422 EWVKASPTIPDAF
+2422 EWVKAIPTIPDAF

-2452 VFPCIKYSKAA
+2452 VFPYIKYSKAA

-2543 LAGPEVKGAAL
+2543 PVRPEVKGMAL
-2554 DSRSLLDMV
+2554 DSKSLLDMV
-2563 INMGPNTRVILDVGA
+2563 ISMDPTTRVILDVGA
-2578 QVIEF
+2578 QVIDF
-2583 TNLEFSKEWLKCYKD
+2583 TNLEFSKEWLKCYEGD
-2598 EEHIQA
+2598 EHTQA

-2638 LIFLDEAHT
+2638 LVFLDEAHT

-2652 RLPANY
+2652 RLPTNY

-2687 TVIFCIPREIEQ
+2687 TVVFCIPREIEQ

-2713 NITVADVLCWA
+2713 NITVFDVLCWA
-2724 INETCQN
+2724 IEETSQN

-2742 GIRFCQQRNLW
+2742 GIRFCQQRSLW
-2753 DEIEACS
+2753 NEIEACS
-2760 DCKSRSEC
+2760 DCNSRSEC

-2773 EDEAQSLGQRYHPQ
+2773 EDEAQSLDQRYHPQ
-2787 QAHPNIYSFLD
+2787 QAHPGVSSCLD
-2798 RIEPC
+2798 HIEPC

-2808 RKRCQEFGL
+2808 QKRCQEFGL
-2817 TELRTSSLQGE
+2817 TELPTSSLQEE

-2863 VLNGVFSQSSSAFK
+2863 VLNGVFSQSSNAFK

-2901 WATQDFARTVKGSFG
+2901 WVTQDFARTVRGSFG
-2916 SNNYADSFQRSVQW
+2916 LNNYADSFQRSVQW
-2930 VLTNEREIAN
+2930 VLTNGREIAN

-2954 LPDIETSRHVTLR
+2954 LPDIETSRYVTLR

-2990 KDHDNIP
+2990 KNHDTIP
-2997 RRLITQLNVFAG
+2997 RGLITQLNVFAG
-3009 QLYLSSYSDYVQVC
+3009 QLYLSSYRDYVQLC

-3029 WKAPDESIALGPDGF
+3029 WRAPDESITLGPDGF
-3044 LPPNSTGS
+3044 LPDSTVG

-3068 KVLMSIIRQEC
+3068 KVLMSVIRQEC

-3095 LHEEEWIETQ
+3095 LHEEEWIETPELDLMLLKLF
-3105 N
+3105 

>member
-1 MTYVHGKP
+1 MMTYVHDKP

-104 VALLHVAAQNGGVL
+104 VALLHIAAQNGGVL
-118 VRKTITSAIFETFE
+118 VRKTITSAILETFE

-157 IPSLDFEDE
+157 IRSVDFEDE

-217 LRGVGKQVTV
+217 LRGVGKQVAV

-244 LPWRRSPVWLLI
+244 LPWRRSPVWFLI

-290 VKQGAKSDI
+290 VKQGVKSDM

-337 ARRWDRIRKQEEKL
+337 ARRWDRIRKREEKL
-351 LKLNDLQ
+351 LELNDLR
-358 KPEMEDSLH
+358 KPEMEDNLH
-367 FTLLKMEEFLTSI
+367 FSLLKMEEFLTSI

-395 SHVRPLDGNNLPTY
+395 SHVRPIDGNDLPTY
-409 RAGDETYL
+409 TAGDETYLPFRLAMIESWEDETFLSVFTKTLEKMSYQTVQETVHKARKAEQEHDEDRETVEPRIVTDLLPSMLRGVGKQVAVPGICKNTREEVMWSNSKLPWRRSPVWFLIRVGLQLTMTRLARKDKDPYKEFMVFLMAQVLDVAVKQGVKSDMLHTMSTKLSRRLCKLKYRSNGRWLQSIQQIVSEASKCLARRWDRIRKREEKLLELNDLRKPEMEDNLHFSLLKMEEFLTSIPERGKHIEFPNFIPISHVRPIDGNDLPTYTAGDETYL

-430 SLDTW
+430 NLDTW
-435 LKSHIEEENLCGD
+435 LNSHIEEENLCGD
-448 LKRLAQS
+448 LKRLVQS

-463 YFSRPEGASRMLLT
+463 YSSRPEGASRMLLT

-499 EHEVPIEVW
+499 EHEVPTEVW

-532 HRVARSMKRPSIFR
+532 QRVAQSKNRPSIFR
-546 SYGHQYSF
+546 SYGHRDSF

-641 HEWPLPKN
+641 HEWPLPN
-649 TLGAQA
+649 NNLGAQA

-752 YDGNQDCFLGELL
+752 YDGNQNCFLEELL
-765 PTEGLSNICT
+765 PTEGLLNLCT

-853 AIFLLQT
+853 AIFLLQMS
-860 NLQAGPRSSTST
+860 LQAGPRSSTST

-881 REFGHQMLEHLTKSV
+881 QEFGHQMLEHLTKGV

-909 FSYTLLASRLLSQV
+909 SSYTLLASRLLSQV

-945 WMTILGRVQE
+945 LMTILGRVQE
-955 TTNEIRRSGFL
+955 TTSEIRRSGFL

-996 ASMLVECSII
+996 ASMLIECSII
-1006 IYNNASLKSEAEATL
+1006 IYNNASLTSETETTL

-1028 WNYTMH
+1028 WNYTMN
-1034 RVCAIFVEQNHLVS
+1034 RVCAILVEQNHLAS
-1048 PCLDLAIKR
+1048 SCLDLAIR
-1057 HWSAFQPTA
+1057 RYWPAFQPTA

-1077 FETTSHGHL
+1077 FETMNRGHL

-1115 DYERLFRSLILNVM
+1115 DYERLFGSLILNVM

-1138 CTTQQFQGH
+1138 CTTQQFEGH
-1147 IVHFGMQDQ
+1147 IVHFGMQGQ

-1178 DMLPHCFVNDY
+1178 DMLPHFFVNDY
-1189 AHWYHNKAGI
+1189 AHWYHNEAGI

-1281 LLTAGESIFRSRQF
+1281 LLTAGESIIRSRQF

-1308 LVGFKSKLVLRNDQ
+1308 LVGFKSKLVLCNDQ
-1322 DPSTR
+1322 NPSVR
-1327 IVLISEGD
+1327 IVLIPEGD
-1335 IHFRRLSGHVT
+1335 IQFQRFSGHVT

-1360 RIDDLLGRLI
+1360 RIDDLLGRLT

-1382 YIHSL
+1382 YIHAL

-1397 GRTGTEEALRI
+1397 RRTGTEEALHI

-1413 VRAPCPLSWTAHDRL
+1413 VRAPCLLSWTAHDRL
-1428 NLISALAPRRAFYPT
+1428 NLIAALAPRRAFYPA

-1526 DAAYQSRERDDS
+1526 DVAYQSRERDDS

-1557 FSKSLFADFAQHLY
+1557 FSESLFADFSQHLY

-1611 LHYAFQHNHIWLNKF
+1611 LHHAFQHNHIWLNKF

-1647 TLLLLA
+1647 ALLLLA

-1724 NKAAE
+1724 KIAAE
-1729 LFREE
+1729 LFKEE

-1757 VSKAMASVVKEWTKW
+1757 VSKAMASVVREWTKW

-1792 PVDGIITDLPSA
+1792 PVDGIITEPPSTS
-1804 FPDFQPTS
+1804 PDFQPTS
-1812 RPPGFLSIDDLFHGV
+1812 RSPGFVSIDDLFHHV

-1841 LHQATWTNPGATARL
+1841 LHQATWTNPSATARL
-1856 PAVLDFLDREAKLDY
+1856 PAVLDVLDREAKLDY

-1889 AGHELNMDRV
+1889 AGHKLNRDRV
-1899 PLCADL
+1899 SLCADL
-1905 FQKHLKRCKGR
+1905 FQKHLKQCNGR
-1916 VKSIYGSLLDAVNQ
+1916 VESIYGSLLDAVNQ
-1930 DLEDLPEAIQH
+1930 DLEDLPGAIQR
-1941 IVKDTGFRPRTS
+1941 IVEDTGFRPRIS
-1953 PIFFLQQL
+1953 PILFLQQL

-1969 PSTWQDAIIEYGQVI
+1969 PSAWQDAIIEYGQVI

-2041 AQKMIQPPDNK
+2041 AQKMIQPPENK
-2052 NSVMQLNM
+2052 NAVMQLNM

-2104 GLLDRPVYQLP
+2104 
-2115 FSRDIRMNESRAE
+2115 
-2128 AIHQLISECMQE
+2128 
-2140 GGVLLVQPEHLLSFQ
+2140 
-2155 LMELECQLD
+2155 
-2164 NKSSVA
+2164 
-2170 EKMMEVRKFF
+2170 
-2180 DTSSR
+2180 
-2185 DVVDESDE
+2185 
-2193 NFSVKFELIYTV
+2193 
-2205 GQQRPIDHSP
+2205 
-2215 DRWRVIQEILGL
+2215 
-2227 VARFSAEVKQDLPQ
+2227 
-2241 SLDYDDRR
+2241 
-2249 DGRVPKVRILRPD
+2249 
-2262 AEKAIFDRVTTFICE
+2262 
-2277 TGMDGFPIAHQHPT
+2277 
-2291 VRNAVR
+2291 
-2297 RYITKWDMSG
+2297 
-2307 KEIEAVEKSAFWHE
+2307 
-2321 STINH
+2321 
-2326 ILLLR
+2326 
-2331 GLFASGILSFVFA
+2331 
-2344 QKRWRVSYGLDP
+2344 
-2356 NREKTTKLAVP
+2356 
-2367 FRAKDNPT
+2367 
-2375 PRSEF
+2375 
-2380 SHPDVVIVLTCLTYY
+2380 
-2395 YGGLDNEAL
+2395 DNEAL

-2543 LAGPEVKGAAL
+2543 LVGPEVKGAAL

-2563 INMGPNTRVILDVGA
+2563 INMDPNTRVILDVGA
-2578 QVIEF
+2578 QVIEY

-2598 EEHIQA
+2598 EEYTQA
-2604 VIFFNDSDEIMVLD
+2604 AIFFNDSDEIMVLD

-2724 INETCQN
+2724 IKETCQN

-2742 GIRFCQQRNLW
+2742 GIRFCQQRSLW
-2753 DEIEACS
+2753 DEMEACS
-2760 DCKSRSEC
+2760 DYKSRSKC

-2817 TELRTSSLQGE
+2817 TELRTSTLQGE

-2855 LHEDVRSF
+2855 LHEDVCSF

-2901 WATQDFARTVKGSFG
+2901 WATQDFARTVKGSFEL
-2916 SNNYADSFQRSVQW
+2916 NNYADSFQRSVQW

-2954 LPDIETSRHVTLR
+2954 LPDIETSQHVTLR

-2979 LDHLNLFTIPQ
+2979 LDHLTLFTIPQ
-2990 KDHDNIP
+2990 TNHDNIP
-2997 RRLITQLNVFAG
+2997 RGLITQLNVFAG
-3009 QLYLSSYSDYVQVC
+3009 QLYLSSYSDYVQMC

-3052 SFSNKS
+3052 SFSNNS